1 MSLIYDKGKSRHSTD
16 KNSSRL
22 KKNEN
27 FQINQNIV
35 IKNNNKKNIIKKSP
49 IYSEYISAS
58 PLENNNGKKKP
69 FLTTFHNYNYLNNNL
84 SNGNSNTNNK
94 RQQINKL
101 QFNKSFEGKIGRDN
115 ISKNLG
121 FLKDEIFMNFKDKYN
136 DNKKLVNNSVIV
148 NHRYKI
154 KNKSRKNN
162 KSVSKSLNM
171 NNNINNKKANEE
183 MIIKNLDERFKSLEN
198 NIIDKQYLNDID
210 HDEIIVT
217 TNKKNKNPN
226 TSRLKMR
233 GKNNTPSYNLS
244 NAIDEKNN
252 IEEKYED
259 IFMKVILSK
268 ILLNNNYDENYLLN
282 SSFENNR
289 NDFTIMYTDNYEQ
302 TVIDDMLSLE
312 IKLLI
317 EKMLEMQKSF
327 HKELNLIL
335 GQHSQNNKIMK
346 LLIEKIKFIQKKIL
360 LIKNLKEKQK
370 MQGNVYNFLEIYNHN
385 NQHDIYKINKNE
397 FFLWNN
403 IMNMNKTTKEK
414 NKEKLKE
421 IFKKIIFERYY
432 KINGKMN
439 NIENKIILNLM
450 KKYKFNLNKKENNIK
465 SSSISNSTI
474 STTSANKWNQRN
486 KNINSINK
494 HKKINSNLNN
504 NNNNKKIHKK
514 TSSCTQTK
522 SSKYSCFKNNPK
534 FK

>member
-317 EKMLEMQKSF
+317 EKMLEMQKSY

-335 GQHSQNNKIMK
+335 GQQSQNTQIMK
-346 LLIEKIKFIQKKIL
+346 LLIEKIKFMQKKIL

-397 FFLWNN
+397 FNLWNFILN
-403 IMNMNKTTKEK
+403 EEKRK
-414 NKEKLKE
+414 NKEKLKD
-421 IFKKIIFERYY
+421 IFKKVIFERYH
-432 KINGKMN
+432 KISGKIN
-439 NIENKIILNLM
+439 NIENKIVLNLM
-450 KKYKFNLNKKENNIK
+450 KKYHYNLKGKGSGIKSINNNTNISIFHNQRQNINKNLNTKKYK
-465 SSSISNSTI
+465 
-474 STTSANKWNQRN
+474 K
-486 KNINSINK
+486 SINK
-494 HKKINSNLNN
+494 
-504 NNNNKKIHKK
+504 NKKHKK
-514 TSSCTQTK
+514 TTSCLSK
-522 SSKYSCFKNNPK
+522 PSKYTYFKNNQKPK
-534 FK
+534 